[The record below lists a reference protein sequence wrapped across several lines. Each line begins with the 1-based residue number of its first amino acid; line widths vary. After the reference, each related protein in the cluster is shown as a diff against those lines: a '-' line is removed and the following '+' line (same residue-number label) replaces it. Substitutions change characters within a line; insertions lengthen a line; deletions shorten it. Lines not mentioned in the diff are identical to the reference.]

1 MGGKSV
7 KGEKRETNKGCC
19 ARSFRSFAHYC
30 SNDPSASRAFR
41 AILACLALVLLVG
54 CGYQFRVEGAGPT
67 IGGANATASK
77 EPPPRLVIR
86 TLVNSSFEPNL
97 ETRYTNYLR
106 HEFSSGSGAQVVP
119 DSEAADLV
127 LTGQIL
133 SVIVPTLSFTQTTTL
148 ESRTEVV
155 VRVSVEETRTKKLVW
170 METAKG
176 ASEFFIT
183 SDLQF
188 NRALQNR
195 SIEQAGRY
203 VAADLAARFL
213 LHVESG
219 GLTKEAAAPVMTA
232 PVAQ

>member
-1 MGGKSV
+1 VLS
-7 KGEKRETNKGCC
+7 
-19 ARSFRSFAHYC
+19 A
-30 SNDPSASRAFR
+30 ASRNQEGRRSCLF
-41 AILACLALVLLVG
+41 ILSTLVPALIASTLTA

-67 IGGANATASK
+67 IEGASTPSSQ

-86 TLVNSSFEPNL
+86 TLINGSFEPNL

-106 HEFSSGSGAQVVP
+106 EEFSAGSGAQVVP
-119 DSEAADLV
+119 ESEAADLV

-133 SVIVPTLSFTQTTTL
+133 SVILPTLSFSRTATL

-155 VRVSVEETRTKKLVW
+155 VLVRVEDARLRKVVW
-170 METAKG
+170 SQVVKG

-195 SIEQAGRY
+195 AIEQAGRF

-213 LHVESG
+213 LQLETG
-219 GLTKEAAAPVMTA
+219 ALTKQVSAPD
-232 PVAQ
+232 PVSR

>member
-1 MGGKSV
+1 MLGAEFTVSRN
-7 KGEKRETNKGCC
+7 RERRGPFFPILSTLV
-19 ARSFRSFAHYC
+19 
-30 SNDPSASRAFR
+30 SALIASTVA
-41 AILACLALVLLVG
+41 A

-67 IGGANATASK
+67 IGGTSATSSQ
-77 EPPPRLVIR
+77 EPPPRLIIR
-86 TLVNSSFEPNL
+86 TLINGSFEPNL

-106 HEFSSGSGAQVVP
+106 EEFSTGSGAQVVP
-119 DSEAADLV
+119 ESEAADLV

-133 SVIVPTLSFTQTTTL
+133 SVIMPTLSFSRTTTL

-155 VRVSVEETRTKKLVW
+155 VLVRVEDARLRKVVW
-170 METAKG
+170 SQVVKG

-195 SIEQAGRY
+195 AIEQAGRF

-213 LHVESG
+213 LQLETG
-219 GLTKEAAAPVMTA
+219 ALTKQASAPAPVSH
-232 PVAQ
+232 

>member
-1 MGGKSV
+1 MLGAEFTVSRNQERRGPFFPILSTLV
-7 KGEKRETNKGCC
+7 
-19 ARSFRSFAHYC
+19 
-30 SNDPSASRAFR
+30 SALIASTVA
-41 AILACLALVLLVG
+41 A

-67 IGGANATASK
+67 VGGASATSSK

-86 TLVNSSFEPNL
+86 TLINGSFEPNV

-106 HEFSSGSGAQVVP
+106 EEFSTGSGAQVVP
-119 DSEAADLV
+119 ESEAADLV

-133 SVIVPTLSFTQTTTL
+133 SVILPTLSFSRTATL

-155 VRVSVEETRTKKLVW
+155 VLVRVEDARLRKVVW
-170 METAKG
+170 SQVVKG

-195 SIEQAGRY
+195 AIEQAGRF

-213 LHVESG
+213 LQLETG
-219 GLTKEAAAPVMTA
+219 ALTKQVSAPD
-232 PVAQ
+232 PVSH

>member
-1 MGGKSV
+1 VLSAEV
-7 KGEKRETNKGCC
+7 T
-19 ARSFRSFAHYC
+19 
-30 SNDPSASRAFR
+30 ASRNQEGRGLF
-41 AILACLALVLLVG
+41 ILSSLASVLIASTVAA

-67 IGGANATASK
+67 IGGTSAVSSQ

-86 TLVNSSFEPNL
+86 TLINGSFEPNL

-106 HEFSSGSGAQVVP
+106 EEFSTGSGAQVVP
-119 DSEAADLV
+119 ESEAADLM

-133 SVIVPTLSFTQTTTL
+133 SVIVPTLSFSSTTTL

-155 VRVSVEETRTKKLVW
+155 VLARVEDLRLKKVVW
-170 METAKG
+170 SQVVKG

-183 SDLQF
+183 PDLQF

-195 SIEQAGRY
+195 ALEQAGRF

-213 LHVESG
+213 LQLETG
-219 GLTKEAAAPVMTA
+219 ALTKQVSVPAPLSR
-232 PVAQ
+232 

>member
-1 MGGKSV
+1 MRRVKSLKAKGKS
-7 KGEKRETNKGCC
+7 EW
-19 ARSFRSFAHYC
+19 
-30 SNDPSASRAFR
+30 SRTFYFCPF
-41 AILACLALVLLVG
+41 ILFLALSLSLSA

-67 IGGANATASK
+67 IGGAKATASE
-77 EPPPRLVIR
+77 EPPPRLAIR

-133 SVIVPTLSFTQTTTL
+133 YVVVPSLSFTQTTTL
-148 ESRTEVV
+148 ESRAEAVV
-155 VRVSVEETRTKKLVW
+155 LVRVEEMRTKKLVW
-170 METAKG
+170 MQTAKG
-176 ASEFFIT
+176 ASEFFVT

-195 SIEQAGRY
+195 AIEQAGRF

-213 LHVESG
+213 LHIESG
-219 GLTKEAAAPVMTA
+219 GLTKDAVAPVTTA
-232 PVAQ
+232 PVDK

>member
-1 MGGKSV
+1 MLGAEFTVSRN
-7 KGEKRETNKGCC
+7 RERRGPFFPILSTLV
-19 ARSFRSFAHYC
+19 
-30 SNDPSASRAFR
+30 SALIASTVTA
-41 AILACLALVLLVG
+41 

-67 IGGANATASK
+67 IGGTSATSSQ
-77 EPPPRLVIR
+77 EPPPRLIIR
-86 TLVNSSFEPNL
+86 TLINGSFEPNL

-106 HEFSSGSGAQVVP
+106 EEFSTGSGAQVVP
-119 DSEAADLV
+119 ESEAADLV

-133 SVIVPTLSFTQTTTL
+133 SVIMPTLSFSRTTTL

-155 VRVSVEETRTKKLVW
+155 VLVRVEDARLRKVVW
-170 METAKG
+170 SQVVKG

-195 SIEQAGRY
+195 AIEQAGRF

-213 LHVESG
+213 LQLETG
-219 GLTKEAAAPVMTA
+219 ALTKQVSAPAPVSH
-232 PVAQ
+232 